1 MIEEFEGLLQQKQ
14 KELEEANLF
23 VNQIN
28 ESQKKGETGVFDELK
43 LKRIEKLEE

>member
-28 ESQKKGETGVFDELK
+28 ES
-43 LKRIEKLEE
+43 